1 MLSWFRDKA
10 KIFLIVIIVMFVGL
24 IFVGWGTGNFGDD
37 GADRGAIA
45 KVDGTRLVPDQ
56 LLQMRA
62 SLYERMKRQQERM
75 GNPAPDNELAFL
87 ESDLEEEAFD
97 SLVARVLVMDYL
109 EEQGWP
115 QVTPGLAE
123 AFLVEQL
130 RLSGQQDPET
140 LLDSYRQDPSY
151 DRQLYMMM
159 SQISSIRFPA
169 QARLECM
176 ASAREMEFYNR
187 ASLTSVEAS
196 YLTFRAS
203 PEAPAEDTLHSF
215 FEANPS
221 LFVDPEQARLRQVT
235 VLVTPSAEDRDR
247 AAGQVDS
254 LALSGARG
262 ADTLTTT
269 RQQLSTY
276 TDQAAALAEGD
287 ITTPLEMQSG
297 MGSAMHSYSVLEVTE
312 APESLLAMSDTLLL
326 AHWQVPI
333 RPTERTIRETMWD
346 LEEQSDQLLEMEMP
360 LSDSLLVIDFGEM
373 TITPDTRTSG
383 SITPGLRAFATDS
396 GWVGEKSPVFYV
408 PSYQGSYPALTVA
421 TKLSWTPSDTL
432 TYTEALD
439 SGRLELAAYRDAQQR
454 AAMRM
459 AESALETMRAGGLT
473 LLDYAEAESLEVLG
487 TGSFMPLQ
495 TIAGSGT
502 SGGLLGNTTFGFD
515 VLLSPELEPIGPY
528 STGTSAAV
536 AEITSRQRQSIPEGA
551 MALRYMTLQAQQ
563 LRGYKSDLVA
573 HLRRS
578 GEVIDL
584 REEYVARVDSLR
596 AAQDTTDAE

>member
-1 MLSWFRDKA
+1 
-10 KIFLIVIIVMFVGL
+10 
-24 IFVGWGTGNFGDD
+24 
-37 GADRGAIA
+37 
-45 KVDGTRLVPDQ
+45 
-56 LLQMRA
+56 
-62 SLYERMKRQQERM
+62 
-75 GNPAPDNELAFL
+75 
-87 ESDLEEEAFD
+87 
-97 SLVARVLVMDYL
+97 
-109 EEQGWP
+109 
-115 QVTPGLAE
+115 
-123 AFLVEQL
+123 
-130 RLSGQQDPET
+130 
-140 LLDSYRQDPSY
+140 
-151 DRQLYMMM
+151 
-159 SQISSIRFPA
+159 
-169 QARLECM
+169 
-176 ASAREMEFYNR
+176 
-187 ASLTSVEAS
+187 
-196 YLTFRAS
+196 
-203 PEAPAEDTLHSF
+203 
-215 FEANPS
+215 
-221 LFVDPEQARLRQVT
+221 
-235 VLVTPSAEDRDR
+235 
-247 AAGQVDS
+247 
-254 LALSGARG
+254 
-262 ADTLTTT
+262 
-269 RQQLSTY
+269 
-276 TDQAAALAEGD
+276 
-287 ITTPLEMQSG
+287 
-297 MGSAMHSYSVLEVTE
+297 
-312 APESLLAMSDTLLL
+312 
-326 AHWQVPI
+326 
-333 RPTERTIRETMWD
+333 MWD

-421 TKLSWTPSDTL
+421 PKLSWTPSDTL

-454 AAMRM
+454 ASMRM